1 MILFFIDKGKGTKRA
16 GKIQMKAIKN
26 SKGAY
31 QKKNIR
37 YIPPPLIAVKH
48 IRIS

>member
-1 MILFFIDKGKGTKRA
+1 
-16 GKIQMKAIKN
+16 MKAIKN

-37 YIPPPLIAVKH
+37 YILPPLIAVKH
-48 IRIS
+48 IRISEESAFNQGSFR

>member
-1 MILFFIDKGKGTKRA
+1 LILFFIDKGKGTKRA

-37 YIPPPLIAVKH
+37 
-48 IRIS
+48 